1 MTFDVR
7 WRPFELNSDLPK
19 GKGHNKMEYY
29 NSKFGPDMVR
39 TMIPK
44 MRTVAREYDIELE
57 YDGYVG
63 NTFDSHRLIWK
74 AREVGGSELQD
85 KVVGRLFRA
94 YFEENKSLGELSV
107 LEECAKDAGLDE
119 QLLHDFMS
127 NANLGTSEVRQ
138 EMQEYGRAFQC
149 TGVPMF
155 IVDGTVKLSGA
166 QEPDTFVR
174 VFESL

>member
-1 MTFDVR
+1 M
-7 WRPFELNSDLPK
+7 
-19 GKGHNKMEYY
+19 
-29 NSKFGPDMVR
+29 
-39 TMIPK
+39 
-44 MRTVAREYDIELE
+44 
-57 YDGYVG
+57 
-63 NTFDSHRLIWK
+63 
-74 AREVGGSELQD
+74 
-85 KVVGRLFRA
+85 
-94 YFEENKSLGELSV
+94 

-166 QEPDTFVR
+166 QEPDTLVR